1 MKLHGNVLER
11 EVFEESYM
19 RITPLVPSMTF
30 QCPKTTLDT
39 EIILEPIQNYR
50 APEEQP
56 CPLIIGRHDTIQSV
70 TAMFLAT
77 SDDDPIPSMETKAL
91 MLLTRNDVLR
101 LCSETITLE
110 EYQSSGG
117 QVLFG
122 QQVNPKL
129 PLKPFGQLVM
139 LSMIL
144 ERYPNVIPPS
154 MFPKRLCSWTN
165 GGNTAISTLLSNCIN
180 IKCRVVLQHYMLGYS
195 EVLPHDLLS
204 PIALL
209 RTFCTCS

>member
-1 MKLHGNVLER
+1 MEKAGSYVIVNGRMAFQMGLTPDKSDLAIVRLGGHREGNETSWECAQR
-11 EVFEESYM
+11 EVFEESHM
-19 RITPLVPSMTF
+19 KITPLVPSMTF

-39 EIILEPIQNYR
+39 EIILEPIENYR

-56 CPLIIGRHDTIQSV
+56 CPLIIGRHDTIHSV

-77 SDDDPIPSMETKAL
+77 SDDDPIPSMETQAL

-101 LCSETITLE
+101 LCTETITLE

-117 QVLFG
+117 KVLFG
-122 QQVNPKL
+122 QQVNSKL

-154 MFPKRLCSWTN
+154 MFP
-165 GGNTAISTLLSNCIN
+165 
-180 IKCRVVLQHYMLGYS
+180 
-195 EVLPHDLLS
+195 
-204 PIALL
+204 
-209 RTFCTCS
+209 

>member
-1 MKLHGNVLER
+1 MEKAGSYVIVNGRMAFQMGPTPDKSDLAIVRLGGHREGNETAWECAQR
-11 EVFEESYM
+11 EVFEESQM

-39 EIILEPIQNYR
+39 EIILEPIENYR

-56 CPLIIGRHDTIQSV
+56 CPLIIGRHDTIHSV
-70 TAMFLAT
+70 TDMFLAT
-77 SDDDPIPSMETKAL
+77 SDDDPIPSMETQAL

-101 LCSETITLE
+101 LCTETITLE

-117 QVLFG
+117 KVLFG
-122 QQVNPKL
+122 QQVNSKL
-129 PLKPFGQLVM
+129 PLTPFGQLVM

-154 MFPKRLCSWTN
+154 MFP
-165 GGNTAISTLLSNCIN
+165 
-180 IKCRVVLQHYMLGYS
+180 
-195 EVLPHDLLS
+195 
-204 PIALL
+204 
-209 RTFCTCS
+209 

>member
-1 MKLHGNVLER
+1 VSHVLVEKAGSYVIVRGRMAFQMGPTPDKAALAIVRLGGHREGNETAWECAQR
-11 EVFEESYM
+11 EVFEESHL
-19 RITPLVPSMTF
+19 RITPLVPSITF

-39 EIILEPIQNYR
+39 EIMLEPLENYR
-50 APEEQP
+50 PPEEQP
-56 CPLIIGRHDTIQSV
+56 CPLIVGRHDTIHSV

-77 SDDDPIPSMETKAL
+77 SDDDPTPSMETKAL

-117 QVLFG
+117 QVLFR
-122 QQVNPKL
+122 QQVNSEL

-144 ERYPNVIPPS
+144 ARYPNVIPLS
-154 MFPKRLCSWTN
+154 MYP
-165 GGNTAISTLLSNCIN
+165 
-180 IKCRVVLQHYMLGYS
+180 
-195 EVLPHDLLS
+195 
-204 PIALL
+204 
-209 RTFCTCS
+209 